1 MNLKMTHFVIF
12 ITTILFVSC
21 KQPKEKLVELT
32 GKQIKINDSI
42 QGVDSILA
50 FVAPYG
56 KHIDEVLDG
65 QLAYAPKDITKEDGR
80 YNTSEGNLMADIVL
94 EQANPIFESR
104 TGKQIDFV
112 LLNFGGIRSSIS
124 KGSVSTRTA
133 YEVMPF
139 ENHIMVVEL
148 SGQSVRKLI
157 GFLVKKQTA
166 HPISGLQIVLD
177 KNDSLQSVDIKGK
190 PFDENRHY
198 YVATSNYLLGG
209 GDNMVFFKE
218 AFQVT
223 DLDYFIRKAMID
235 YFIKKDTITAAV
247 DERFIKV
254 N

>member
-1 MNLKMTHFVIF
+1 MTHFVIF
-12 ITTILFVSC
+12 ITCVLFVSC
-21 KQPKEKLVELT
+21 KQPPEKLVELT
-32 GKQIKINDSI
+32 GKQIKITDSI
-42 QGVDSILA
+42 PGLDSILTY
-50 FVAPYG
+50 VAPYG
-56 KHIDEVLDG
+56 QHIDEVLDG
-65 QLAYAPKDITKEDGR
+65 QLAYAPKEISKEDGE
-80 YNTSEGNLMADIVL
+80 YNTSEGNLMADIVM

-112 LLNFGGIRSSIS
+112 LLNFGGIRSTIS
-124 KGSVSTRTA
+124 KGSVTTRTA

-148 SGQSVRKLI
+148 SGQSVRKLVT
-157 GFLVKKQTA
+157 FLVKNHTA

-177 KNDSLQSVDIKGK
+177 KNGSLQSVDIKGK

-209 GDNMVFFKE
+209 GDNMTFFME

-235 YFIKKDTITAAV
+235 YFTKKDTITASV
-247 DERFIKV
+247 DDRFIKV